1 MAKLLRVVSE
11 EKRLRI
17 LNLLVEKEMCVC
29 EIMTALDASQSLVSH
44 HLAVLRDVGLVRC
57 RRDAQWIY
65 YSIDSE
71 GLAELNE
78 NYLQLLDTN
87 QLPHKSAY
95 GPNPTKC

>member
-1 MAKLLRVVSE
+1 MVSE

-65 YSIDSE
+65 YSIDYE

-78 NYLQLLDTN
+78 NYLQLWDISTSYPAKPLMAPVP
-87 QLPHKSAY
+87 QSADLSS
-95 GPNPTKC
+95 